1 MIKDQIDSLLN
12 QEMSRKEF
20 LQRIGSGILIF
31 IGVGGVLKALAGQQS
46 RGRISNNGYGSSAY
60 GGITAKR

>member
-1 MIKDQIDSLLN
+1 MKYQIQELLN

-31 IGVGGVLKALAGQQS
+31 IGVGGILKALAGQQS
-46 RGRISNNGYGSSAY
+46 KGRVSNTGYGSSAY